1 MLINTRNNWFNPV
14 KNYSIKQARNVSALR
29 HPCLYCVRIRPDQP
43 LAAFNGKT
51 GAAANGNWRLFV
63 VDNAGADVGNIECVT
78 VNIDGYAATS
88 AGCSAPQGDDL
99 FANGFEDP
107 VP

>member
-1 MLINTRNNWFNPV
+1 M
-14 KNYSIKQARNVSALR
+14 
-29 HPCLYCVRIRPDQP
+29 
-43 LAAFNGKT
+43 
-51 GAAANGNWRLFV
+51 NGNWRLFV

-78 VNIDGYAATS
+78 VNIDGFSATS